1 MLKLIGTDGRKL
13 YSWNLLPGKYIIG
26 RKSDCDFYIQD
37 KTVSRNHAELI
48 VNDDMSTITLA
59 DKGSHNGTTVNGFRI
74 IAPTEV
80 KPGDN
85 VIFGQVEFRISADD
99 DTTKSKV
106 PTTQLTKD
114 EPEKSVFLDIN
125 EALKPLPSKITDK
138 PEVLPAIFDIAKM
151 LVLSDPREVM
161 LDKSLKLISKV
172 ITSERLAILFTEEN
186 SDEVY
191 TVASHFAGGKD
202 LGEFRISRTIIKQI
216 LSDPQAILISD
227 TTQDPQFAE
236 QHSIIM
242 SELKSAMAVPL
253 FDEDKVHGVLYADTS
268 NPLHQYNDEHLRL
281 LATFGNIIGSRLQ
294 NYTLLSEREEK
305 QIIDAELKRASSI
318 QKKLLIKNNPV
329 VPDYNLHSFQ
339 EQCRAVGGDLYD
351 MHIMPDGKL
360 LFMVAD
366 VSGKGLGAALLM
378 ANILASFRILYNQ
391 PDFNLCET
399 VKKVS
404 GQLVRHSDSG
414 DYATLFIG
422 ILDPETHKVCYVNGG
437 HNPPMLVKGDGTFKL
452 LDDSGIPIGAMEFD
466 QWPEGHVTMDPND
479 FILIFTD
486 GVTEAESVVGQ
497 YGEERLEKFISKNCN
512 IPADK
517 IGDALLNDVLNFI
530 EDYPRSDD
538 ITMMIVQRK

>member
-26 RKSDCDFYIQD
+26 RKSDCDFYVQD

-366 VSGKGLGAALLM
+366 VSGK
-378 ANILASFRILYNQ
+378 R
-391 PDFNLCET
+391 T
-399 VKKVS
+399 VS
-404 GQLVRHSDSG
+404 
-414 DYATLFIG
+414 
-422 ILDPETHKVCYVNGG
+422 
-437 HNPPMLVKGDGTFKL
+437 
-452 LDDSGIPIGAMEFD
+452 FD
-466 QWPEGHVTMDPND
+466 QHGRIGSRLV
-479 FILIFTD
+479 D
-486 GVTEAESVVGQ
+486 G
-497 YGEERLEKFISKNCN
+497 
-512 IPADK
+512 
-517 IGDALLNDVLNFI
+517 
-530 EDYPRSDD
+530 
-538 ITMMIVQRK
+538 